1 MIASQSSQHEEVAE
15 RFRAFARAS
24 GVLMIVVALMVL
36 CGWWLDLPLLTTL
49 VPGQQSMKVGTSF
62 GFILAGLALLA
73 RLSDDARLCRACIA
87 LSLALLLLGLLNLA
101 QHLGLL
107 SLGMDRWFPDPY
119 ALRHGQPPGRMSQ
132 LTAAGFVTLG
142 AVGMMSSAQRGRWF
156 REVLAVATLGIAM
169 YGLASYGLTLAGQ
182 EETLFRPLAL
192 PTAVLLLL
200 ATLAWMSATPDQ
212 GLTRIATADSLGGA
226 VARRLLLPSLLLPVL
241 ITFSLETLQHFLGM
255 TQSAALSLSA
265 LLSGGLMAS
274 MIWWAANLLERLEQ
288 QRRQTRA
295 LRDDA
300 NTDGLTGLANR
311 RAFDAAI
318 ERLAGGRRD
327 QDAAFSLLM
336 LDLDK
341 FKNYNDDFGHQAG
354 DEVLRRVGRLLRA
367 VLRPTDLPAR
377 YGGEEFAVLLPDT
390 DLARACDVAERVLNA
405 FRNDLWPHRPV
416 TVSIG
421 VAEAE
426 ADDAAELVRRADEAL
441 YAAKR
446 GGRDRYRVAGM
457 AALAGSEG

>member
-1 MIASQSSQHEEVAE
+1 MVQAVPTQNEAVMAD
-15 RFRAFARAS
+15 FRGFARLTAWAMLA
-24 GVLMIVVALMVL
+24 GAAVVIVGWVA
-36 CGWWLDLPLLTTL
+36 DLPLLTSFL
-49 VPGQQSMKVGTSF
+49 PRQQSMKFSTAI
-62 GFILAGLALLA
+62 GF
-73 RLSDDARLCRACIA
+73 
-87 LSLALLLLGLLNLA
+87 LLGGGALFAWLHRGDRSCTSCVLLSA
-101 QHLGLL
+101 GTAALGMLNMAEYLGVL
-107 SLGMDRWFPDPY
+107 SLGMEGWFPDRY
-119 ALRHGQPPGRMSQ
+119 ATAHAMVPGRMSQ
-132 LTAAGFVTLG
+132 LTAVGFLLLG
-142 AVGMMSSAQRGRWF
+142 AIGALSALGRWLWL
-156 REVLAVATLGIAM
+156 REACATLLLGIAM
-169 YGLASYGLTLAGQ
+169 YGLATYGMTLSGHGDG
-182 EETLFRPLAL
+182 LFLPLSL
-192 PTAVLLLL
+192 PTAALLLL
-200 ATLAWMSATPDQ
+200 ATLGWMSATPDI
-212 GLTRIATADSLGGA
+212 GLTRISTADSLGGA
-226 VARRLLLPSLLLPVL
+226 LARRLLLPSLLLPLL
-241 ITFSLETLQHFLGM
+241 ITFSLDVLQATLGTSHV
-255 TQSAALSLSA
+255 SALSLSA
-265 LLSGGLMAS
+265 LFTGAAMAW
-274 MIWWAANLLERLEQ
+274 MIWWVANLLDRLERE
-288 QRRQTRA
+288 RREVRA

-341 FKNYNDDFGHQAG
+341 FKDYNDDFGHQAG
-354 DEVLRRVGRLLRA
+354 DEVLRRVGRLLHA

-405 FRNDLWPHRPV
+405 FRNDLWPRRPV

-457 AALAGSEG
+457 AAPAESAG